1 MKVLHVNSV
10 FPRSSGGKG
19 PKSFGR
25 WGSLKDRRHSS
36 QGSLTT
42 LSVPHHRGNPRHS
55 ADSDSGTE
63 CVQTFQRAALYILGE
78 KAQMK
83 VMKCVVCL
91 LSKSLLLHDKQ
102 RKLFLWK
109 RKYGYHENRNKKM
122 IDLIDKHQADHQT
135 DCRHILKH
143 MTVGETFDLMGLY
156 QKKSLSNMPHRWCC
170 CYCVEYCCIGR

>member
-1 MKVLHVNSV
+1 VLQGVHYKVCFVICTNKIYGRSSV

-42 LSVPHHRGNPRHS
+42 LSVPHRGNPRHS

-83 VMKCVVCL
+83 VWVDCQ
-91 LSKSLLLHDKQ
+91 Q
-102 RKLFLWK
+102 R
-109 RKYGYHENRNKKM
+109 
-122 IDLIDKHQADHQT
+122 
-135 DCRHILKH
+135 
-143 MTVGETFDLMGLY
+143 
-156 QKKSLSNMPHRWCC
+156 
-170 CYCVEYCCIGR
+170 